1 MLLRVSFVLLLAL
14 VSAMAAEGPL
24 GLARDY
30 YDRTLYTESLK
41 ILLPLKEKD
50 ARINEL
56 IGRNYFMQN
65 DFKKA
70 TEYFEKCVAAE
81 PNNSQYFHWLGRT
94 YGRRAETS
102 SVFTAPQYASKA
114 RQNFERAVQ
123 LNPKNSDALNDLF
136 EYYLQAPGFLGGG
149 MDKAAALVEKI
160 AALDPAEQYYAKARI
175 AEEKKEFQTAEMAL
189 RRAAELAPMQIGRLI
204 DLGKFLAQRG
214 KIQESEAAFARAE
227 KIDAKSPKLL
237 IERAET
243 YINTGQNLPAAKRLL
258 EMYLKADLSPED
270 RPKEEARR
278 LLAKIKGA

>member
-1 MLLRVSFVLLLAL
+1 